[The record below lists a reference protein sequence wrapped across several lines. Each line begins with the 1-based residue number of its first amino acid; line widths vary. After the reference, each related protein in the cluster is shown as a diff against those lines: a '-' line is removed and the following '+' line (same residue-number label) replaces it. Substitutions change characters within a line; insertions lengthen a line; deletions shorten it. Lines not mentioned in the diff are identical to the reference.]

1 MSQESDDKQD
11 MRPEYDI
18 RGGTRGKYLGQ
29 YRHQGPSVTFE
40 DSPLIATSTAGGAEE
55 TPGSVIWLVAYPPP
69 YPSPTIQ
76 LGTPEPAAS
85 GR

>member
-1 MSQESDDKQD
+1 MSQESDDRQG

-18 RGGTRGKYLGQ
+18 RGGTRGKYFDQ

-40 DSPLIATSTAGGAEE
+40 DSPLIATSTGGGAEE
-55 TPGSVIWLVAYPPP
+55 PSGVTWFAACPPP
-69 YPSPTIQ
+69 HPSPTVQ
-76 LGTPEPAAS
+76 LGTLEPAAS